1 MTRVFVLLV
10 LLLGLLAPSAQ
21 AAQPATFDVG
31 AATKSIDPPPGVQIY
46 AGGFGRSPGL
56 GPDKVHDPL
65 QVKAFYVERGGKA
78 VAFAVV
84 DCQAWFTAYQNADDG
99 SPQPYGIYNARTDV
113 AKLVRTLSPDS
124 IIVQG
129 THSHAAATLEGIW
142 GPVPKRYLK
151 LVHDQTVA
159 AIAEAA
165 RTARPAHLQWA
176 TVDAPYLDNIVTAQ
190 TDSYT
195 GWSQDGQVS
204 VLRAVAPGNGATI
217 GTFVNVP
224 AHPDIVIGSDG
235 VLSADYFGV
244 TRAGLED
251 KLGGT
256 SVVGGATLGREE
268 TPTQTDGLQAAAFI
282 GREVEELAT
291 RAIGRAHWITD
302 AKVAA
307 VTTRVQVTGANP
319 LLLSLVAANHLPPAQ
334 KQQFF
339 DTGDIYPINRADTP
353 PWLTGSVLATDLTAI
368 RIGPLAYVS
377 MPGESFPEVRNAIAK
392 ATDGAKAVVALAKG
406 QDDLGYFYPAWVHP
420 FTFMYDSDH
429 WTYNVAPQL
438 GDQVILS
445 QLGNL
450 GRLGF
455 RTRPN
460 VATPMKTDFT
470 GAVKA
475 GIQAMASPAR
485 GSLGRDGTFTTTF
498 EAWFESPPYGSKPTR
513 AEKVHWDFGD
523 GTKADSEA
531 GKNTRFPHPYTA
543 PGRYEVKLHT
553 KDTDGNT
560 VSWELPVRVYRE
572 LRATIAVRGGHVVAN
587 AAGGAKPML
596 AYRWR
601 FDDGSTGSGQRVK
614 PPRGATE
621 ATLRVTDATG
631 TVAQATRPLP

>member
-1 MTRVFVLLV
+1 MLALVVVLAGLV
-10 LLLGLLAPSAQ
+10 LAP
-21 AAQPATFDVG
+21 AARAADPITFTVG

-56 GPDKVHDPL
+56 GADKVHDPL

-84 DCQAWFTAYQNADDG
+84 DCQAWFTAYQDADDG
-99 SPQPYGIYNARTDV
+99 SPQPYGIFNARTDA
-113 AKLVRTLSPDS
+113 AKRVKALSPGS

-142 GPVPKRYLK
+142 GPVPKAYLK

-165 RTARPAHLQWA
+165 ATARPAHLQWGK
-176 TVDAPYLDNIVTAQ
+176 VDAPYLDNIVTAQ

-195 GWSQDGQVS
+195 GWSQDGQVT
-204 VLRAVAPGNGATI
+204 VLRAVAPDSGETI

-235 VLSADYFGV
+235 VLSADHFGV

-256 SVVGGATLGREE
+256 AVVGGATLGREE
-268 TPTQTDGLQAAAFI
+268 TPTQTDGLLAAGFI
-282 GREVEELAT
+282 GRVVEELAT
-291 RAIGRAHWITD
+291 RAIGSGHWITD
-302 AKVAA
+302 AHLQA
-307 VTTRVQVTGANP
+307 VTTRVRVAGANP

-339 DTGDIYPINRADTP
+339 DAGDIYPINRADTP

-368 RIGPLAYVS
+368 RIGPMAYVS
-377 MPGESFPEVRNAIAK
+377 MPGESFPEVRVAIAK
-392 ATDGAKAVVALAKG
+392 ATRGAGAVVALAKG
-406 QDDLGYFYPAWVHP
+406 QDDLGYFYPSWVHP

-429 WTYNVAPQL
+429 WTYNVSPQL

-455 RTRPN
+455 QTRPN
-460 VATPMKTDFT
+460 VSTPMKTDFT
-470 GAVKA
+470 RAVKA

-485 GSLGRDGTFTTTF
+485 GSLGPDGTFTTTF
-498 EAWFESPPYGSKPTR
+498 EAWFESPPYGSQPTR

-531 GKNTRFPHPYTA
+531 GKNTRFPHTYTA
-543 PGRYEVKLHT
+543 PGRYRVKLWT
-553 KDTDGNT
+553 KDSDGNT
-560 VSWELPVRVYRE
+560 VSWELPVRVYPE
-572 LRATIAVRGGHVVAN
+572 LSAAIARRGRTLTAK
-587 AAGGAKPML
+587 AAGGCEPVL
-596 AYRWR
+596 AYRWS
-601 FDDGSTGSGQRVK
+601 FDDGSTAAGPTVRL
-614 PPRGATE
+614 PRGATA

-631 TVAQATRPLP
+631 TVARAVKR